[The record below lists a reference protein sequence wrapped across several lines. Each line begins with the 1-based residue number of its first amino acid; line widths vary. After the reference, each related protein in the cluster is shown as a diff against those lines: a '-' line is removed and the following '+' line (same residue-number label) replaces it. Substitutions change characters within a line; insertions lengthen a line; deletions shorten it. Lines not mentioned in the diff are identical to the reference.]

1 MPRRKAERP
10 SRPSITARPELG
22 RSVVKS
28 AGRTLQ
34 ILEFFDDIQ
43 REATV
48 MEVAETLGFPQSS
61 TSALLRSLAATG
73 FLHYDPV
80 ARTYILSIR
89 AALLGHWVS
98 ERLFRSG
105 KLMSLMQE
113 LNQSTGDTVVLA
125 ARNGMQSQYIH
136 VVQAIS
142 PARLHVTLGT
152 VRPIAASGTGYA
164 LLSHLPDAEI
174 TRIVLRVNAEQ
185 KEPGRMM
192 KPREVLDRVAEV
204 RRDGYAF
211 TTNIVTRGG
220 GVLVMSLPVDPGQP
234 PLVVGLAGISEVMAA
249 RKEELV
255 ALMREA
261 IARHFRPGNTPAPTN
276 S

>member
-10 SRPSITARPELG
+10 SRPSITARPKLG

-34 ILEFFDDIQ
+34 ILEFFDDIR

-73 FLHYDPV
+73 FLHYDN
-80 ARTYILSIR
+80 ASRSYILSIR
-89 AALLGHWVS
+89 AALLGNWVS
-98 ERLFRSG
+98 ERLFRSDRVLG
-105 KLMSLMQE
+105 LMQE
-113 LNQSTGDTVVLA
+113 LNQRTGDTVVLA
-125 ARNGMQSQYIH
+125 ARNGLQSQYIH

-142 PARLHVTLGT
+142 PARLHITLGT
-152 VRPIAASGTGYA
+152 VRPIAASGTGYV
-164 LLSHLPDAEI
+164 LLSHLSDKDV
-174 TRIVLRVNAEQ
+174 TRLVLRVNAEENQ
-185 KEPGRMM
+185 PDRAVKLRD
-192 KPREVLDRVAEV
+192 VLDRVAAV

-211 TTNIVTRGG
+211 TPNIVTRGG
-220 GVLVMSLPVDPGQP
+220 SVLAMPLPVLRGQP
-234 PLVVGLAGISEVMAA
+234 PLVIGLGGISEVMTA

-261 IARHFRPGNTPAPTN
+261 ITRHFRPGDIPAP
-276 S
+276 SDF